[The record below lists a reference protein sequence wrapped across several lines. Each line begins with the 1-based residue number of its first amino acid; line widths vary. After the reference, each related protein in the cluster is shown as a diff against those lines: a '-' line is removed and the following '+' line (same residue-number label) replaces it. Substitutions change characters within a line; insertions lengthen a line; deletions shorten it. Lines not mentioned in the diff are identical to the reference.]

1 MYCLYTG
8 KSKISMAYV
17 TFYLSKSV
25 QNIKIFDELNKFGLF
40 GRPSSD
46 KVIVQ
51 VMAKY
56 VVSNN

>member
-1 MYCLYTG
+1 MHCLYTG

-25 QNIKIFDELNKFGLF
+25 QNIKIFDELNKFVPF
-40 GRPSSD
+40 ERPSSG

-51 VMAKY
+51 VKAKY